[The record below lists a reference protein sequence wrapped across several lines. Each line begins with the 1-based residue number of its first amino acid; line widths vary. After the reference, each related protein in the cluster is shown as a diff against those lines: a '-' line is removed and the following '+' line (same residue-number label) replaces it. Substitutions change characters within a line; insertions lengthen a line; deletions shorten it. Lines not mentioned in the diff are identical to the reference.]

1 MSENIGMNVIIEF
14 GATFS
19 GVILAL
25 LAEHWYSNRQLQNR
39 LNEILPY
46 IYMELNENLWNLQ
59 QQHRDSHFITD
70 YWETYRDD
78 LRKWK
83 EKMILQRIIRIY
95 NIFDY
100 EPPIEMMERFKRR
113 TYATLLVEIIKWFD
127 EKADLEPDFK
137 ALLIERGKHYSEM
150 RANMKTGDP
159 WHFRSKYYKL

>member
-1 MSENIGMNVIIEF
+1 MSENIGMNAIIEF
-14 GATFS
+14 GATFF

-46 IYMELNENLWNLQ
+46 IYMELNENLWSLQ
-59 QQHRDSHFITD
+59 QQHRDSYFITD

-100 EPPIEMMERFKRR
+100 EPPIEMMELFKRR

-137 ALLIERGKHYSEM
+137 ALLIER
-150 RANMKTGDP
+150 
-159 WHFRSKYYKL
+159 